1 MEKRIIQRV
10 RGEIMYQ
17 CEICGA
23 NVMALFGPGK
33 NMVVLCGVCMDE
45 SRKIDGTLK
54 SAFDKVMKI
63 RGG

>member
-1 MEKRIIQRV
+1 
-10 RGEIMYQ
+10 MYK

-23 NVMALFGPGK
+23 NVMALFGPSK
-33 NMVVLCGVCMDE
+33 TMVILCGVCMDE

-63 RGG
+63 RSENGTKY